1 MLTRPSNNTTATAPI
16 AIGTPT
22 WDMKLAMVDHI

>member
-16 AIGTPT
+16 AIGTPI
-22 WDMKLAMVDHI
+22 WDMKLVM